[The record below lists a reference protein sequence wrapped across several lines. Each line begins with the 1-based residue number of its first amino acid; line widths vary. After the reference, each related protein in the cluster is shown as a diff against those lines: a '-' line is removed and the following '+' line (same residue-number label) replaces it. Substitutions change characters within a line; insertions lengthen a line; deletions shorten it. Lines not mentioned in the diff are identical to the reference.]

1 MASRLISRFVPNVSR
16 RAEASPNCS
25 PCRKSFRRSQ
35 KKVLHGRARSS
46 RRSMMTWS
54 KWNRLRLSLVSSSLT
69 PGDTLSLRSRTSI
82 VALSSSMVYESASV
96 FPTPEGTQLACPPP
110 QSSYG
115 FQKLSCEYF
124 ARAAWEQY
132 GLPYTIVRPFNCVGV
147 GEGRALNAPTIL
159 SGNVKLAMS
168 LVLPDLVLKVL
179 SGQDPLHLLGSG
191 QQVRHY
197 TYGGDVARGIRMA
210 IESDRAANEDFNIS
224 TAKSTTVLELA
235 QMVWN
240 KAGPGTPFRYE
251 TDPAFPYDV
260 QVRMPDVRK
269 ARNILGFEATTELD
283 RVLDHLIPWI
293 PRQLEQG
300 RM

>member
-1 MASRLISRFVPNVSR
+1 M
-16 RAEASPNCS
+16 
-25 PCRKSFRRSQ
+25 
-35 KKVLHGRARSS
+35 
-46 RRSMMTWS
+46 
-54 KWNRLRLSLVSSSLT
+54 
-69 PGDTLSLRSRTSI
+69 
-82 VALSSSMVYESASV
+82 
-96 FPTPEGTQLACPPP
+96 
-110 QSSYG
+110 
-115 FQKLSCEYF
+115 
-124 ARAAWEQY
+124 
-132 GLPYTIVRPFNCVGV
+132 
-147 GEGRALNAPTIL
+147 NAPTIL

-168 LVLPDLVLKVL
+168 HVLPDLVLKVL

-283 RVLDHLIPWI
+283 RVLDEVVPWI
-293 PRQLEQG
+293 RGQLEQG

>member
-1 MASRLISRFVPNVSR
+1 MLVGHDDSA
-16 RAEASPNCS
+16 
-25 PCRKSFRRSQ
+25 RSQ

-115 FQKLSCEYF
+115 LQKLSCEYF

-147 GEGRALNAPTIL
+147 GEGRALSAPTIL

-168 LVLPDLVLKVL
+168 HVLPDLVLKVL

-197 TYGGDVARGIRMA
+197 TYGGDVGTWH
-210 IESDRAANEDFNIS
+210 SHGDR
-224 TAKSTTVLELA
+224 K
-235 QMVWN
+235 
-240 KAGPGTPFRYE
+240 
-251 TDPAFPYDV
+251 
-260 QVRMPDVRK
+260 
-269 ARNILGFEATTELD
+269 
-283 RVLDHLIPWI
+283 
-293 PRQLEQG
+293 
-300 RM
+300 